1 MRKFIVLGILLL
13 TLLVG
18 CSNKTTLTTDE
29 EVTNL
34 VNNYLEAL
42 ELTDV
47 SSLVKY
53 SDDLRFPDK
62 VEQKERYSNIDENIT
77 DTKIVELKKVSETK
91 FEVTV
96 ELIDNG
102 GYLKKPTFPVEKQK
116 TGWKIIVGQDQDL

>member
-18 CSNKTTLTTDE
+18 CSNETTLTTDE

-42 ELTDV
+42 ESMDV
-47 SSLVKY
+47 SSMVKY
-53 SDDLRFPDK
+53 ADDLRFPDK
-62 VEQKERYSNIDENIT
+62 VEQKKEYSSISGDIT
-77 DTKIVELKKVSETK
+77 DTKIVELQKVNETK

-96 ELIDNG
+96 ELVDKGELFN
-102 GYLKKPTFPVEKQK
+102 LTFPVEKQK
-116 TGWKIIVGQDQDL
+116 KGWKVIVGQDL